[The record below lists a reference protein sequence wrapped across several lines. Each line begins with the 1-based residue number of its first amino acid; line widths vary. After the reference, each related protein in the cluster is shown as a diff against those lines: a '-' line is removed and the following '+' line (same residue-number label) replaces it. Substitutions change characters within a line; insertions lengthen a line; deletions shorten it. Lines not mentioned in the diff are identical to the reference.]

1 MPPLATSLVDKP
13 AVELIREWILQLPTD
28 TASK

>member
-1 MPPLATSLVDKP
+1 LGTSLVDKP